1 MALSSISVPTAS
13 LSLNNQKI
21 TDLATPTLSTDA
33 TTKAYVDAKAPF
45 KTAIINVG
53 TFRTTTTPIAVT
65 SVSGFVTSATK
76 VITPL

>member
-1 MALSSISVPTAS
+1 M
-13 LSLNNQKI
+13 NNQKI
-21 TDLATPTLSTDA
+21 TGLATPTLGTDA
-33 TTKAYVDAKAPF
+33 TTKAYVDTRTPF

-65 SVSGFVTSATK
+65 GVSGFVTSATK